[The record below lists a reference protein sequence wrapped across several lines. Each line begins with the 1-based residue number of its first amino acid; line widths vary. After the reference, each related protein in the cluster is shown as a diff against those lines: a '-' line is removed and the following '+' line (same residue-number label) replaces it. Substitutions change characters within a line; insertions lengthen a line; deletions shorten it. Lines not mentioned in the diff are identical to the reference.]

1 MEGRENSVKEKITNK
16 KSLITFFVILLI
28 LIFIIFFIK
37 NNYKNF
43 KTGNN
48 MSNKSIEEIEEYI
61 LNISSYEATVQ
72 VTIESNKNTN
82 KYVLSQQYISP
93 NKSKQIVLEPSNIE
107 GLEIEAD
114 GQKLSINNTRFN
126 LSKIYDNYKYVV
138 ENFLNLESFIE
149 DYKSC
154 KEQGKTK
161 LYEEDDEF
169 VLEVEQN
176 SNKYVFN
183 KKLYISKATGKPTKL
198 LINDINE
205 KTVVY
210 ILYNEISINDL

>member
-1 MEGRENSVKEKITNK
+1 MKEKIKNK
-16 KSLITFFVILLI
+16 KFLITFFVILLI
-28 LIFIIFFIK
+28 SIFIIFFIK

-82 KYVLSQQYISP
+82 KYVISQQYISP

-107 GLEIEAD
+107 GLEIEYD
-114 GQKLSINNTRFN
+114 GQKLSINNTRLN
-126 LSKIYDNYKYVV
+126 LSKIYENYEYVV
-138 ENFLNLESFIE
+138 GNFLNLESFIE

-154 KEQGKTK
+154 KEQGKTI
-161 LYEEDDEF
+161 LYEENNEF

-176 SNKYVFN
+176 NNKYVFN
-183 KKLYISKATGKPTKL
+183 KKLYISQETGKPTKL
-198 LINDINE
+198 LIDDINE

>member
-1 MEGRENSVKEKITNK
+1 MKEKIANK
-16 KSLITFFVILLI
+16 KFLITFFVILLI
-28 LIFIIFFIK
+28 SIFIIFFIK

-72 VTIESNKNTN
+72 VTIESNRNTN
-82 KYVLSQQYISP
+82 KYVISQQYISP
-93 NKSKQIVLEPSNIE
+93 SKSKQIVLEPSNIE
-107 GLEIEAD
+107 GLEIEYD
-114 GQKLSINNTRFN
+114 GQKLSINNTRLN
-126 LSKIYDNYKYVV
+126 LSKIYENYEYVV
-138 ENFLNLESFIE
+138 GNFLNLESFIE

-154 KEQGKTK
+154 KEQGKTI
-161 LYEEDDEF
+161 LYEENNEF

-176 SNKYVFN
+176 NNKYVFN
-183 KKLYISKATGKPTKL
+183 KKLYISQEIGKPTKL
-198 LINDINE
+198 LIDDINE

-210 ILYNEISINDL
+210 ILYNEININDL

>member
-1 MEGRENSVKEKITNK
+1 MKEKIKNK
-16 KSLITFFVILLI
+16 KFLITFFVILLI
-28 LIFIIFFIK
+28 LIFIIFFMKI
-37 NNYKNF
+37 NYKNF

-72 VTIESNKNTN
+72 VTIESNRNTN
-82 KYVLSQQYISP
+82 KYVISQQYISP

-107 GLEIEAD
+107 GLEIEYD
-114 GQKLSINNTRFN
+114 GQKLSINNTRLN
-126 LSKIYDNYKYVV
+126 LSKIYENYEYVV
-138 ENFLNLESFIE
+138 GNFLNLESFIE

-154 KEQGKTK
+154 KEQGKTI
-161 LYEEDDEF
+161 LYEENNEF

-176 SNKYVFN
+176 NNKYVFN
-183 KKLYISKATGKPTKL
+183 KKLYISQETGKPTKL
-198 LINDINE
+198 LIDDINE

-210 ILYNEISINDL
+210 ILYNEININDL

>member
-1 MEGRENSVKEKITNK
+1 
-16 KSLITFFVILLI
+16 
-28 LIFIIFFIK
+28 
-37 NNYKNF
+37 
-43 KTGNN
+43 

-107 GLEIEAD
+107 GLEIEYD